1 MSVSQQQEALDEPD
15 KEVAGEEYGMSI
27 ILDHVSHTYEE
38 GTAME
43 FHALKDINLVIPDG
57 QFIGVIGHTGSGKL
71 YADPASER
79 TFEADRRSCVL

>member
-1 MSVSQQQEALDEPD
+1 
-15 KEVAGEEYGMSI
+15 MSI

-57 QFIGVIGHTGSGKL
+57 QYIPVQESL
-71 YADPASER
+71 R
-79 TFEADRRSCVL
+79 